1 VPAPPIVV
9 GIDGSPSALD
19 AVRWATAEAVSR
31 HVALHIVS
39 AALLTP
45 DSFVHSIDRRAIV
58 FGARENETRH
68 ALATAMDHA
77 LRCAAP
83 APLSARTE
91 FVYGPA
97 AAALTERSASAL
109 MVVVGSRGHG
119 GFTSALAGSL
129 GTTVAIRWA
138 FDEAARRDT
147 DIVAVHAWSD
157 ADLATVSAL
166 LEAYP
171 SPLDTRVDEEAAM
184 AESLA
189 GFQEDYPNVRVRRV
203 VVRDNPARELVRAAH
218 GARMIVTGTRGRGGF
233 GALLLG
239 STSRAVIH
247 RAHLPVVTVP
257 SSSTTA
263 I

>member
-1 VPAPPIVV
+1 MPAPPIVV

-119 GFTSALAGSL
+119 GVHQRSRRVPRNHGRHQVGLRRSG
-129 GTTVAIRWA
+129 
-138 FDEAARRDT
+138 AARHRHRCRPCLEPRGPRYCQRSARGISEPPGHPGGRRGRHGREPGRFPGRLSERAGAT
-147 DIVAVHAWSD
+147 SRRARQPRSGTGPRCTRCSD
-157 ADLATVSAL
+157 DRHG
-166 LEAYP
+166 YP
-171 SPLDTRVDEEAAM
+171 RSWWVRRTAARVDEPRGHPPR
-184 AESLA
+184 S
-189 GFQEDYPNVRVRRV
+189 PPRR
-203 VVRDNPARELVRAAH
+203 D
-218 GARMIVTGTRGRGGF
+218 
-233 GALLLG
+233 
-239 STSRAVIH
+239 
-247 RAHLPVVTVP
+247 
-257 SSSTTA
+257 SSE
-263 I
+263 